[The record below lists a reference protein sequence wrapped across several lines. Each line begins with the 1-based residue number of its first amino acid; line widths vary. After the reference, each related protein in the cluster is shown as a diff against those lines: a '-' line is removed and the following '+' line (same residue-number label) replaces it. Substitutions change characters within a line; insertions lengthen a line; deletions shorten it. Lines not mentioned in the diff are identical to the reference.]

1 MTSSS
6 HPVYRIH
13 SVKVLTK
20 LPHAN
25 EASTLLQRLVEAT
38 RALLI
43 RRKWKV
49 PLLSEF
55 LPKSA
60 GLLGLNLNGGSKI
73 MIRLREHQNNEVFLP
88 WESLLG
94 TMVHELVHIEIGAH
108 SCDFYQLV
116 DQLLD
121 EVQLDLLGREP
132 STPYVWSEEQGHKL
146 GGSVRSQALPTLA
159 AEAALKRQKTS
170 SLLPAG
176 GHRLGG
182 SVRDLALLSRKEL
195 MARAAERRMADGVAC
210 GNVMALEDD
219 PEAASL
225 VEVNLSTIVPVCPPC
240 YSVRETLIDL
250 VGQKR
255 SSSSF
260 DAVVDLTG
268 EAEEDE
274 GL

>member
-20 LPHAN
+20 LPRAN
-25 EASTLLQRLVEAT
+25 EASTLLQRLVQAT

-73 MIRLREHQNNEVFLP
+73 MIRLREHQNNEAFLP

-121 EVQLDLLGREP
+121 EVQLDLLGRGP
-132 STPYVWSEEQGHKL
+132 STPYVWSEEQGRKL
-146 GGSVRSQALPTLA
+146 GGSVRSQTMSTLA

-182 SVRDLALLSRKEL
+182 SVQEQVVLSRKEL
-195 MARAAERRMADGVAC
+195 MARAAERRMVDRVAC
-210 GNVMALEDD
+210 NDVMALEDD
-219 PEAASL
+219 PEDASL
-225 VEVNLSTIVPVCPPC
+225 VEVTLSSIVPICSPC
-240 YSVRETLIDL
+240 NSVQETLIVDL
-250 VGQKR
+250 VGRKR

-260 DAVVDLTG
+260 DVVDLTG
-268 EAEEDE
+268 GAEDE
-274 GL
+274 CS